1 VDATAMQNTTSFG
14 GNDNEA
20 SNANGLMVVAS
31 SSSSSSSLGAVTQSS
46 GNILGH
52 AAGGVGMQLSS
63 QGRKHILCVT
73 TYQMCILL
81 LFNLREKLT
90 YEEIKE
96 ETSIPDRE
104 LTRAL
109 QPLAIGKTTQRI
121 LVKTPKTKEIGPDH
135 VFQVNEAFTSNLHRV
150 KIQQASARQGET
162 EPERNETK
170 RKVDEDRKH
179 EIEACVV
186 RIMKSR
192 KQLNHNQLIA
202 EVVEQL
208 IKRFQPSPVIIKKR
222 IEGLIEREYIKRA
235 DHDRKLYVYLA

>member
-1 VDATAMQNTTSFG
+1 MGADLTALFFG
-14 GNDNEA
+14 SVNKAKNVENSSISNMTVFASHDNEA
-20 SNANGLMVVAS
+20 TSNSSGMGAVAS
-31 SSSSSSSLGAVTQSS
+31 SSSSSSSLAAVTQSS
-46 GNILGH
+46 GATLGSTV
-52 AAGGVGMQLSS
+52 GGTSMPLSTQS
-63 QGRKHILCVT
+63 PRKHILCVT

-81 LFNLREKLT
+81 LFNLRDKLT

-109 QPLAIGKTTQRI
+109 QPLAIGKVTQRI
-121 LVKTPKTKEIGPDH
+121 LVKTPKSKEIAPDH
-135 VFQVNEAFTSNLHRV
+135 VFQVNE
-150 KIQQASARQGET
+150 
-162 EPERNETK
+162 
-170 RKVDEDRKH
+170 
-179 EIEACVV
+179 
-186 RIMKSR
+186 
-192 KQLNHNQLIA
+192 QLNHNQLVT